1 MAQMTAVEWFMSQI
15 IDGEIDPA
23 TNAIFLKRLINKVE
37 VLEKA
42 KQMEKDKIIEFAE
55 QYNFYLLKCKRGVRG
70 SVVEMDAEQ
79 YYNETYKTQAQ

>member
-23 TNAIFLKRLINKVE
+23 TNAIFLKRHINKVE

-42 KQMEKDKIIEFAE
+42 KQMEKDQAIYFADEVSFAKLNEDIYCPISTIDIYNKLYEFKP
-55 QYNFYLLKCKRGVRG
+55 L
-70 SVVEMDAEQ
+70 
-79 YYNETYKTQAQ
+79 